1 MPPQTEGMP
10 RSRRHHMDVHGRP
23 AAGRYI
29 ETPPAG
35 TNLAME
41 GGGYYIASSA
51 GLRRASSQ

>member
-29 ETPPAG
+29 ETPTAG
-35 TNLAME
+35 TNLAMA
-41 GGGYYIASSA
+41 GGGDDIASSA
-51 GLRRASSQ
+51 RLRRASSQ